1 MAYGQAVQVGHVMN
15 VSTVD
20 RQSGSLKTIETLEIF
35 NLSLIS
41 LPFHF
46 GVLRSASVFVFYVAW
61 QAGFKNDTRITRAL
75 GWQSA
80 RVSQSAKSRIFESR
94 KSMGLHFCR
103 GSELVV
109 PLFDTS
115 RKCLGPEFKIFK
127 GTFGKT
133 GVSMLW
139 HEDAWNCEGAIK
151 CINKQEGGEVRN
163 IRVSATIKR
172 SGFLFMCFHGTG
184 TKFSQEDIVYVTEAW
199 CIQQLQTSNT
209 STKSPSN
216 LWR

>member
-127 GTFGKT
+127 GTFGKQVCQCCGMKMHEIAKVPSSAST
-133 GVSMLW
+133 NRKAGKCATSEYQQPSKDLDFSSCVSMAQAPSL
-139 HEDAWNCEGAIK
+139 
-151 CINKQEGGEVRN
+151 VR
-163 IRVSATIKR
+163 RT
-172 SGFLFMCFHGTG
+172 
-184 TKFSQEDIVYVTEAW
+184 
-199 CIQQLQTSNT
+199 
-209 STKSPSN
+209 
-216 LWR
+216 